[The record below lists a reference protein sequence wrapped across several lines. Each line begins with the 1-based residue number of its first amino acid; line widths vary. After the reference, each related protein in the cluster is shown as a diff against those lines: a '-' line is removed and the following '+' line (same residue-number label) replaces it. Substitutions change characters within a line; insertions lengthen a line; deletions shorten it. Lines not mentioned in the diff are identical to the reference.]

1 MTTVMNK
8 SVNYG
13 GEAVNNLLCFVTY
26 RDLIFCISLS
36 IKPVFLFV
44 PKVKNVLSLHFQG
57 NLKICRLMSFPHID
71 RVNRS
76 RFDVNIT
83 PTHIIVAC
91 VKLMLIFDF
100 ASVSNEQ
107 N

>member
-1 MTTVMNK
+1 V
-8 SVNYG
+8 
-13 GEAVNNLLCFVTY
+13 
-26 RDLIFCISLS
+26 
-36 IKPVFLFV
+36 
-44 PKVKNVLSLHFQG
+44 HFQG
-57 NLKICRLMSFPHID
+57 NLKITELMSFTDIR
-71 RVNRS
+71 RVNRN

-100 ASVSNEQ
+100 ASLSNQQ

>member
-1 MTTVMNK
+1 V
-8 SVNYG
+8 
-13 GEAVNNLLCFVTY
+13 
-26 RDLIFCISLS
+26 RH
-36 IKPVFLFV
+36 
-44 PKVKNVLSLHFQG
+44 LHFQG
-57 NLKICRLMSFPHID
+57 NLKITELMSFTDIR
-71 RVNRS
+71 RVNRN

-100 ASVSNEQ
+100 ASISNQQ